1 MKAVVARIPIRWR
14 LALAFA
20 VAMAAVLA
28 LTGAVVYQRLGSS
41 LDRAIDDGLRTRAA
55 AVAALV
61 EEQQAA
67 GPGRTIVVAGRGE
80 GVDQVLDERGRVV
93 ASSAP
98 VRAPLLQPGELPRAL
113 AGSIL
118 VDRGSLAG
126 TDERVR
132 LLAVPVSTRK
142 AKVVVVVA
150 TSLENRDDALSGL
163 LLAFLIGGPLALV
176 LASTAGYLVAAFA
189 LRPVE
194 SMRRT
199 AAAITAADTSGRL
212 PVPPAQDEVRRLG
225 ETLNAMLERL
235 DAALERERRFVSDAS
250 HELRT
255 PLGLLRTELE
265 LALRRERTEA
275 ELRAALVSASEETE
289 RLALLAEDLLV
300 FARSDRGS
308 LPLRVEKLRAD
319 DVLEG
324 VRRRFASRAGE
335 RGRDLTVRAPR
346 DLELA
351 ADDVRLEQ
359 ALGNLVDN
367 ALRHGGGSIVLDARA
382 RDGFVELHV
391 LDEGAGLAED
401 FLPRAF
407 ERFARADEARTG
419 PGSGLGLAIVRTIA
433 RAHGGDAHAATRPG
447 GGADVWL
454 DLPVNRSG

>member
-1 MKAVVARIPIRWR
+1 VKGAVARIPIRWR

-20 VAMAAVLA
+20 LAMAAVLA
-28 LTGAVVYQRLGSS
+28 ITGAVVYQRLGSS
-41 LDRAIDDGLRTRAA
+41 LDRAIDDGLRARAA
-55 AVAALV
+55 AIAALV
-61 EEQQAA
+61 EEQRA
-67 GPGRTIVVAGRGE
+67 GSGRKIVLTGRGE
-80 GVDQVLDERGRVV
+80 GVDQVIDRRGRVV
-93 ASSAP
+93 AASSAAGR
-98 VRAPLLQPGELPRAL
+98 VPLLHPDELRRAL
-113 AGSIL
+113 RGPIL
-118 VDRGSLAG
+118 ADRGQLPG
-126 TDERVR
+126 TDAGGR
-132 LLAVPVSTRK
+132 LLAVPIGAPGTR
-142 AKVVVVVA
+142 VVVVA
-150 TSLENRDDALSGL
+150 VTSLENRDEALDGL
-163 LLAFLIGGPLALV
+163 LIAFLVGGPLALL

-199 AAAITAADTSGRL
+199 AAAITVADAGGRL
-212 PVPPAQDEVRRLG
+212 PVPPAQDEIRRLG
-225 ETLNAMLERL
+225 ETLNELLDRLET
-235 DAALERERRFVSDAS
+235 ALERERRFVSDAS

-265 LALRRERTEA
+265 LALRRDRTES

-300 FARSDRGS
+300 LARADRGS
-308 LPLRVEKLRAD
+308 LPLRLRPLRAD
-319 DVLEG
+319 EVLEV
-324 VRRRFASRAGE
+324 VRRRFASRADE
-335 RGRDLTVRAPR
+335 RGRGLTVRAAQ

-351 ADDVRLEQ
+351 ADDARLEQ

-367 ALRHGGGSIVLDARA
+367 ALRHGEGSIVLDARA

-407 ERFARADEARTG
+407 ERFARPDEARTG

-433 RAHGGDAHAATRPG
+433 RAHGGDAHAAARPG

-454 DLPVNRSG
+454 DLPSRPG